1 MKKIIPGQPHH
12 VFQRSS
18 DKGLLFYTAADVLA
32 YFTIYMTYARTYR
45 ITVLGVCPMRDHV
58 HGMIIPPSKEMMAKF
73 EGATNRAYAVEF
85 NIDTGTK
92 GPLFEHSYGF
102 AARKDVKKIRSSI
115 IYLYNNPVEKHLC
128 NKAIDARWNFLAY
141 GFSPNPFSEPLIIR
155 RASTPMRKCI
165 KEVRYMRSQNKYLNQ
180 RIIHRMFKCL
190 DTRERLQLA
199 DFIVVT
205 YSCIDYQKLFSYWK
219 SPEEMLTAMNST
231 TGAEYDIGE
240 IVNKALSDK
249 AYSEMSQILEK
260 DYGFMRAK
268 DVLVLPEKNRRNLLN
283 ELIIKTEVSEYQIK
297 KFLHQDTG
305 I

>member
-1 MKKIIPGQPHH
+1 MRKIIPGQPHH

-58 HGMIIPPSKEMMAKF
+58 HGMIIPPSKESMAKF

-92 GPLFEHSYGF
+92 GPLFAHSYGC
-102 AARKDVKKIRSSI
+102 AARKDMKKRRSSI

-128 NKAIDARWNFLAY
+128 DKAIDARWNFLAY

-155 RASTPMRKCI
+155 RASTPMKKCI

-219 SPEEMLTAMNST
+219 SPEEMLMAMNST

-240 IVNKALSDK
+240 IVNKSLSDK
-249 AYSEMSQILEK
+249 AYVEISKILEK
-260 DYGFMRAK
+260 HHGFMRAK
-268 DVLVLPEKNRRNLLN
+268 DVLILPEKNRRNLLN
-283 ELIIKTEVSEYQIK
+283 ELIIETDANEYQIR
-297 KFLHQDTG
+297 KFLHLDTG